1 MGWADGQSG
10 VLAISWILIFVL
22 YRRPQEICVSW
33 TRRGRRFITKVSREV
48 FFFGGGGGG
57 GEKGVN
63 VELDWKSN
71 GRKEKVRFR
80 L

>member
-10 VLAISWILIFVL
+10 VLALSWILIFVL
-22 YRRPQEICVSW
+22 CRRPQEICVSW
-33 TRRGRRFITKVSREV
+33 TRRGRRFITKVSREAL
-48 FFFGGGGGG
+48 GGG
-57 GEKGVN
+57 GVN

-71 GRKEKVRFR
+71 GRREKVRFR